1 MSKPLTMKEY
11 KASREPQE
19 VLVDARILDMI
30 RNIVDAYYITNE
42 DVLENEERDRVK
54 NRNRLPMVR
63 KEYYYEN

>member
-1 MSKPLTMKEY
+1 MSRPLTMKEY

-19 VLVDARILDMI
+19 VLVDAQILDMI

-54 NRNRLPMVR
+54 TVMDYLW
-63 KEYYYEN
+63 